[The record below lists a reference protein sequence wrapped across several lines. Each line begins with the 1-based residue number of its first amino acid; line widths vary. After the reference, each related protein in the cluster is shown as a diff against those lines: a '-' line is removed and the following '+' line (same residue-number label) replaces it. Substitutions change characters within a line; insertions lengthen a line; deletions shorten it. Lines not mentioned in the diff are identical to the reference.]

1 LGSSALGSTQAVNG
15 DSSMPL
21 ILTGHRS
28 AVTCLHFDESRIG
41 VCAGRDVRMYSL
53 RSGQLLEHLCV
64 LKSGLLTSLD
74 FSSTLLVTA
83 STDCALRLFDL
94 ETMSLTRVTARKH
107 AHDDVVTAVR
117 LSGNER
123 ALVSA
128 SLDASLKVFD
138 VEDGQCR
145 TTINQGDTAGTGML
159 LCMDRIDEHTFLC
172 GASGANAAAAGGGGG
187 GGNGAEQSGPAS
199 ARIALFDVRAGRVA
213 HVQSIGSAARQQMV
227 CSISYS
233 SSNSALAAGGND
245 GSVHVLDMRMLT
257 DNREGSGNSSG
268 GGGGSAHAKPVLI
281 HMPTPAQHQAEQL
294 RRTSSPAVV
303 PPPLAPSSLSLPG
316 APLPLLPLAPSPPTA
331 ASMHFETLLSQTTT
345 TAAAPLVAPVPVVV
359 PAALPP
365 SPLVVRAPIQSV
377 HLDSSRLLVCQKRL
391 LSIFSSSSC
400 SPLHGTGLPFAH
412 LERQFGL
419 EDASA
424 FSRPTCAPQLN
435 AFHFMRFDPEL
446 GTLALATTD
455 AILVWLNQRHVFNT
469 AGVR

>member
-1 LGSSALGSTQAVNG
+1 
-15 DSSMPL
+15 
-21 ILTGHRS
+21 
-28 AVTCLHFDESRIG
+28 
-41 VCAGRDVRMYSL
+41 MYSL

-94 ETMSLTRVTARKH
+94 ETMNLTRVTARKH

-172 GASGANAAAAGGGGG
+172 GASGANAATAGGGGG

-233 SSNSALAAGGND
+233 SSNGALAAGGND

-257 DNREGSGNSSG
+257 DNREGSGNGSSG
-268 GGGGSAHAKPVLI
+268 GANAKPVLI
-281 HMPTPAQHQAEQL
+281 HMPTPAQHQAEQQF
-294 RRTSSPAVV
+294 RVNRTSSPSLV
-303 PPPLAPSSLSLPG
+303 PPPLAPSSSLPLPPPT
-316 APLPLLPLAPSPPTA
+316 PLPLLPLAPSPPTA

-345 TAAAPLVAPVPVVV
+345 SAAAPLVAPVPIVAA
-359 PAALPP
+359 AALPP

-391 LSIFSSSSC
+391 FSIFSSSSC